1 MIDHMDITSDQKTTS
16 YHARP
21 EPGQLV
27 EVRRRQWVVSE
38 VNSSLLDSSR
48 PLGIGE
54 ASADYTVEKASTS
67 LPSTQHLVSM
77 SSIDEDGLGEE
88 LEVIWE
94 IEPGAQVIERAG
106 LPSITGQDDSN
117 TLEAFL
123 DAIRWGAATNADRG
137 FLQAP
142 FRSGVS
148 IEDFQLDPLVRA
160 IDMARVNLLIAD
172 DVGLGKT
179 IEAGLVIQEMLLRH
193 RARTVLVICPASL
206 QEKWRVEMLEK
217 FGLEFLVVDTTYI
230 KQLRRERGIH
240 ANPWTSHPRLIASM
254 DWAKSGEGLRAMRDV
269 LPAHAGHPRKFD
281 LLVVDEAHNIAPAA
295 GAHYALESQ
304 RTRFIRAI
312 SPHFQHRLFLTA
324 TPHNGYTES
333 FTSLLE
339 LLDDQRFARNVLPDE
354 KQLSQVMIR
363 RLKSDLVDAEGKPLY
378 AQRRLQAL
386 EVPYTDEEREIH
398 RTLNDYCA
406 SREKSAEKGGSTF
419 GTSFINQLLKKRLF
433 SSPAAFAST
442 LEKHISSLSKSTKL
456 KVSDPMAD
464 RILRKAI
471 LKVDED
477 YANDQEVENAQ
488 SEAVEEAS
496 RRAQPL
502 TQEQQ
507 GMLDELRQWAQRAKN
522 QTDSKAKAVLDW
534 LSANLKPGGVWN
546 DRRVILFT
554 EYRTTHQWMHE
565 ILASH
570 GFGGERLGLLHG
582 GLTQDERE
590 PIKAAF
596 QASPKDSPVRILLAT
611 DAASEGIDLQNHC
624 NCLIHLE
631 IPYNPNVMEQR
642 NGRIDRHGQRDTE
655 VLIWHPVDGG
665 GKGHASVGGHGEDI
679 LRALRKLEL
688 MRADMGS
695 VNPVIA
701 PQMSGLIEGSLKDL
715 DTRLAEAKIA
725 KARRFVRAERDLKER
740 VAKLHERLLA
750 TQQDFHLTPD
760 HIRMAVQTG
769 LALAGRPP
777 LESVSLAGA
786 PQGSVF
792 KMPPLSGSWARCSE
806 GLEHP
811 FRKGLI
817 RPITFDHAIAKG
829 RDDVVLVHLNHRLVQ
844 MCLRLLRA
852 EVWAQ
857 EDVKKLHRV
866 TVRTVPDSSIEGAA
880 VVVISRLVITGGNHH
895 RLHEELTAS
904 GGYLRDQSFRRE
916 EGVGR
921 VQRWLDEARPV
932 TANGS
937 LFDALRVRF
946 DRAQPAILQSVDAR
960 SKDRLK
966 FLTNTLETRRKQEID
981 DIGAVLDELERAI
994 QSELKK
1000 EQQPEQMSLFTEDER
1015 TQLKRDTAALEA
1027 RLSRIPDERQME
1039 MRAIASRYAK
1049 LDDRTFPVAVIFLVP
1064 EHMEGA

>member
-1 MIDHMDITSDQKTTS
+1 MEISNKKNFET
-16 YHARP
+16 YRARP

-27 EVRRRQWVVSE
+27 EVRRRQWVVADVVSSKLAS
-38 VNSSLLDSSR
+38 NSSLQN
-48 PLGIGE
+48 
-54 ASADYTVEKASTS
+54 AVS
-67 LPSTQHLVSM
+67 L
-77 SSIDEDGLGEE
+77 SSIDEDGFGEE

-106 LPSITGQDDSN
+106 LPTISGQDDSG

-123 DAIRWGAATNADRG
+123 DAVRWGAATNADRG

-179 IEAGLVIQEMLLRH
+179 IEAGLVIQELLLRH
-193 RARTVLVICPASL
+193 RARSVLIICPASL
-206 QEKWRVEMLEK
+206 QEKWRIEMLEK
-217 FGLEFLVVDTTYI
+217 FGLEFLVVDTAYI
-230 KQLRRERGIH
+230 KQLRRDRGIH

-254 DWAKSGEGLRAMRDV
+254 DWVKSGEGLSSMRDV
-269 LPAHAGHPRKFD
+269 LPAHAGYPRKFD
-281 LLVVDEAHNIAPAA
+281 LLVVDEAHNVAPAA
-295 GAHYALESQ
+295 GTHYAIESQ
-304 RTRFIRAI
+304 RTQFIRLI

-339 LLDDQRFARNVLPDE
+339 LLDDQRFARNILPDE

-363 RLKSDLVDAEGKPLY
+363 RLKSDLVDADGKLLY
-378 AQRRLQAL
+378 AQRKLQAL
-386 EVPYTDEEREIH
+386 AVPYTSEEREIH
-398 RTLNDYCA
+398 QKLNDYCTN
-406 SREKSAEKGGSTF
+406 REQDAERGSGSF
-419 GTSFINQLLKKRLF
+419 GTTFVNRLLKKRLF

-442 LEKHISSLSKSTKL
+442 LEKHITSLSGGVHRKEKDAMSE
-456 KVSDPMAD
+456 

-471 LKVDED
+471 LRVEED

-488 SEAVEEAS
+488 AEAVEEAS
-496 RRAQPL
+496 HRSQPL
-502 TQEQQ
+502 TPDQQ
-507 GMLDELRQWAQRAKN
+507 QTLNDLRQWAQCAKN
-522 QTDSKAKAVLDW
+522 QVDSKAQAIINW
-534 LSANLKPGGVWN
+534 LEANLKTNGQWN

-570 GFGGERLGLLHG
+570 GLGGERLAILHG
-582 GLTQDERE
+582 GLDMKERE
-590 PIKAAF
+590 DIKAAF
-596 QASPKDSPVRILLAT
+596 QTSPKDSVVRILLAT

-642 NGRIDRHGQRDTE
+642 NGRIDRHGQRHKE

-665 GKGHASVGGHGEDI
+665 EQGKATVGGHGDDI
-679 LRALRKLEL
+679 VRALRKLES

-701 PQMSGLIEGSLKDL
+701 PQMSGLIEGTLKEL

-725 KARRFVRAERDLKER
+725 KSRRFVRADRELKER
-740 VAKLHERLLA
+740 VAKLHERLLE
-750 TQQDFHLTPD
+750 TQHDYHLTPD
-760 HIRMAVQTG
+760 HVLMAVKTG
-769 LALAGRPP
+769 LQLAAKPP
-777 LESVSLAGA
+777 LESTELPDA
-786 PQGSVF
+786 PSGSIF
-792 KMPPLSGSWARCSE
+792 RMPPLSGSWARCLE
-806 GLEHP
+806 GLRHP
-811 FRKGLI
+811 HNQNI

-829 RDDVVLVHLNHRLVQ
+829 RDDVVLIHLNHRLVQ

-857 EDVKKLHRV
+857 DDVKKLHRITFK
-866 TVRTVPDSSIEGAA
+866 TVLDNHIDGLA

-895 RLHEELTAS
+895 RLHEELTVS
-904 GGYLRDQSFRRE
+904 GGYLRDRNFRRE
-916 EGVGR
+916 ESVTR
-921 VQRWLDEARPV
+921 VQQWLDEAKPTKV
-932 TANGS
+932 NDS
-937 LFDALRVRF
+937 IFDALRTRF
-946 DRAQPAILQSVDAR
+946 ERSQSAILQTVDAR

-966 FLTNTLETRRKQEID
+966 YLANTLQSRKQHEVENIT
-981 DIGAVLDELERAI
+981 AVLDELEKVI
-994 QSELKK
+994 QAELNKD
-1000 EQQPEQMSLFTEDER
+1000 QQPEQFSLFSEDER
-1015 TQLKRDTAALEA
+1015 TQLRRDTAALQA
-1027 RLSRIPDERQME
+1027 RLDRIPAERVQE
-1039 MRAIASRYAK
+1039 AQAIETRYANVV
-1049 LDDRTFPVAVIFLVP
+1049 DRTFPVAVVFLVP
-1064 EHMEGA
+1064 ESVSLGGHK

>member
-1 MIDHMDITSDQKTTS
+1 MEITKDEKLEP
-16 YHARP
+16 YRACP

-27 EVRRRQWVVSE
+27 EVRRRQWVVAD
-38 VNSSLLDSSR
+38 VVSSKLESNTA
-48 PLGIGE
+48 PQH
-54 ASADYTVEKASTS
+54 AVS
-67 LPSTQHLVSM
+67 L

-94 IEPGAQVIERAG
+94 IEPGAHIIERAG
-106 LPSITGQDDSN
+106 LPAISGQDDPD

-123 DAIRWGAATNADRG
+123 DAVRWGAATNADRG

-179 IEAGLVIQEMLLRH
+179 IEAGLVIQELLLRH
-193 RARTVLVICPASL
+193 RARTTLIICPASL

-217 FGLEFLVVDTTYI
+217 FGLEFRVVDTDYI

-254 DWAKSGEGLRAMRDV
+254 DWAKGGEGLRAMRDV
-269 LPAHAGHPRKFD
+269 LPPHVSYPRKFD
-281 LLVVDEAHNIAPAA
+281 ILVVDEAHNVAPSAN
-295 GAHYALESQ
+295 AHYALESQ

-339 LLDDQRFARNVLPDE
+339 LLDDQRFARNILPDE

-363 RLKSDLVDAEGKPLY
+363 RLKSDLVDADGKALY
-378 AQRRLQAL
+378 PKRVLQAL
-386 EVPYTDEEREIH
+386 PVPYTQEEGEIH
-398 RTLNDYCA
+398 EKLDAYCL
-406 SREKSAEKGGSTF
+406 SRERGADTNGNTF
-419 GTSFINQLLKKRLF
+419 GTKFVNQLLKKRLF

-442 LEKHISSLSKSTKL
+442 IEKHVATVSSPAARKDKDS
-456 KVSDPMAD
+456 MAE

-471 LKVDED
+471 LRVEED
-477 YANDQEVENAQ
+477 YANDQDVENAQ
-488 SEAVEEAS
+488 AEAVEEAS

-502 TQEQQ
+502 TAEQSRL
-507 GMLDELRQWAQRAKN
+507 LDEMRQWAQRAKN
-522 QTDSKAKAVLDW
+522 QTDSKAKAVIEWIEAQLD
-534 LSANLKPGGVWN
+534 AKTGWN

-554 EYRTTHQWMHE
+554 EYRTTHQWLHE

-570 GFGGERLGLLHG
+570 GYGGDRLAILHG
-582 GLTQDERE
+582 GMDHDERE
-590 PIKAAF
+590 KVKAAF
-596 QASPKDSPVRILLAT
+596 QTSPKDSAVRILLAT

-642 NGRIDRHGQRDTE
+642 NGRIDRHGQRQQE

-665 GKGHASVGGHGEDI
+665 QHADRTVGGHGDDI
-679 LRALRKLEL
+679 LRALRKLES

-701 PQMSGLIEGSLKDL
+701 PQMSGLIEGALKDL

-725 KARRFVRAERDLKER
+725 RARRFVQAERELKSR
-740 VAKLHERLLA
+740 VAKLHERLLE
-750 TQQDFHLTPD
+750 TQHDFHLTPE
-760 HIRMAVQTG
+760 HILIAVKTG
-769 LALAGRPP
+769 LDLAGKPP
-777 LESVSLAGA
+777 LETVVLPGTPSGTI
-786 PQGSVF
+786 F
-792 KMPPLSGSWARCSE
+792 KMPPLSGSWARCLE
-806 GLEHP
+806 GLRHP
-811 FRKGLI
+811 FTQQI
-817 RPITFDHAIAKG
+817 RPITFDHAVAKG

-852 EVWAQ
+852 EIWAQ
-857 EDVKKLHRV
+857 DDVKKLHRV
-866 TVRTVPDSSIEGAA
+866 TVRVLPDDRIEGPA
-880 VVVISRLVITGGNHH
+880 VVVVSRLVVTGGNHH
-895 RLHEELTAS
+895 RLHEELTIS
-904 GGYLRDQSFRRE
+904 GGYLRDQNFRRE
-916 EGVGR
+916 DGVAKI
-921 VQRWLDEARPV
+921 QQWLDQARPINAP
-932 TANGS
+932 AN
-937 LFDALRVRF
+937 LFDALRTRF
-946 DRAQPAILQSVDAR
+946 GRSQDAILQTVDAR

-966 FLTNTLETRRKQEID
+966 YLANTLQARKLKEVENIT
-981 DIGAVLDELERAI
+981 AVLDELERAI
-994 QSELKK
+994 RSELAKD
-1000 EQQPEQMSLFTEDER
+1000 QQPEQLSLFTEDER
-1015 TQLKRDTAALEA
+1015 TQLRRDTAALEA
-1027 RLSRIPDERQME
+1027 RLARIPAERDQE
-1039 MRAIASRYAK
+1039 SRAIEARYA
-1049 LDDRTFPVAVIFLVP
+1049 DFVDRTFPVAVVFLVP
-1064 EHMEGA
+1064 ASATSGDQA

>member
-1 MIDHMDITSDQKTTS
+1 MSIQGERKPHS
-16 YHARP
+16 YRAQP

-27 EVRRRQWVVSE
+27 EVRRRQWVVAD
-38 VNSSLLDSSR
+38 VH
-48 PLGIGE
+48 
-54 ASADYTVEKASTS
+54 ASGLETTS
-67 LPSTQHLVSM
+67 PQHCVTL
-77 SSIDEDGLGEE
+77 SSIDEDGLGEG
-88 LEVIWE
+88 LQVIWE

-106 LPSITGQDDSN
+106 LPAITGQDDSD
-117 TLEAFL
+117 TLDAFL
-123 DAIRWGAATNADRG
+123 DAVRWGAATNADRG

-148 IEDFQLDPLVRA
+148 IEEFQLDPLVRA

-217 FGLEFLVVDTTYI
+217 FGLDFQVVDTAYI

-269 LPAHAGHPRKFD
+269 LPPHVGYPRKFD
-281 LLVVDEAHNIAPAA
+281 LLVVDEAHNVAPAA

-312 SPHFQHRLFLTA
+312 GPHFQHRLFLTA

-339 LLDDQRFARNVLPDE
+339 LLDDQRFARNILPDE
-354 KQLSQVMIR
+354 KQLNQVMIR
-363 RLKSDLVDAEGKPLY
+363 RLKSDLVDADGKPLY
-378 AQRRLQAL
+378 AERKLHVL
-386 EVPYTDEEREIH
+386 EVPYTAEEREVH
-398 RTLNDYCA
+398 QKLNAYCD
-406 SREKSAEKGGSTF
+406 SREKDAERAGSTF
-419 GTSFINQLLKKRLF
+419 GTSFVNQLLKKRLL

-442 LEKHISSLSKSTKL
+442 LEKHIASLSTSPAA
-456 KVSDPMAD
+456 KVRNPMGD

-471 LKVDED
+471 LKAEED
-477 YANDQEVENAQ
+477 YADDREAENAQ
-488 SEAVEEAS
+488 IEAVEEAS
-496 RRAQPL
+496 RRSQPL
-502 TQEQQ
+502 TPDQQ
-507 GMLDELRQWAQRAKN
+507 RLLADLRQWAQRARN
-522 QTDSKAKAVLDW
+522 QPDSKAKAILDW
-534 LSANLKPGGVWN
+534 LSANCKPGGQWN

-554 EYRTTHQWMHE
+554 EYRATHQWMHQ

-570 GFGGERLGLLHG
+570 GFGGERLNLLHG

-624 NCLIHLE
+624 NRLIHLE

-642 NGRIDRHGQRDTE
+642 NGRIDRHGQREKE

-665 GKGHASVGGHGEDI
+665 GPGPATVGGHGQDI
-679 LRALRKLEL
+679 LRALRKLES

-725 KARRFVRAERDLKER
+725 KARRFIRAERDLKER
-740 VAKLHERLLA
+740 VARLHERLVS

-760 HIRMAVQTG
+760 HILMAVRTG

-777 LESVSLAGA
+777 LEPCDLVDV
-786 PQGSVF
+786 PRGSVF
-792 KMPPLSGSWARCSE
+792 RMPSLSGSWARCVE
-806 GLEHP
+806 GLRHP
-811 FRKGLI
+811 HTQQI
-817 RPITFDHAIAKG
+817 RPITFDHAVAKS

-852 EVWAQ
+852 EIWARD
-857 EDVKKLHRV
+857 DVKKLHRV
-866 TVRTVPDSSIEGAA
+866 TVRTLPDGGVEGPA
-880 VVVISRLVITGGNHH
+880 VVVVSRLVITGGNHH
-895 RLHEELTAS
+895 RLHEELTVS

-916 EGVGR
+916 EGILR
-921 VQRWLDEARPV
+921 IQQWLDEAQPT
-932 TANGS
+932 TAS
-937 LFDALRVRF
+937 EALLDVLRVRF
-946 DRAQPAILQSVDAR
+946 DRARQAILQTVDAR

-966 FLTNTLETRRKQEID
+966 FLANTLQRRKQKEIE
-981 DIGAVLDELERAI
+981 DISAVLGDLEKSI
-994 QSELKK
+994 QNELKK
-1000 EQQPEQMSLFTEDER
+1000 GEQPEQLALFSEDER
-1015 TQLKRDTAALEA
+1015 TQLRRDTAALEA
-1027 RLSRIPDERQME
+1027 RLARIPAERAQE
-1039 MRAIASRYAK
+1039 SLAIEARYAK
-1049 LDDRTFPVAVIFLVP
+1049 LDDRTFPVAVIFIIP
-1064 EHMEGA
+1064 NSSTR

>member
-1 MIDHMDITSDQKTTS
+1 MVT
-16 YHARP
+16 
-21 EPGQLV
+21 L
-27 EVRRRQWVVSE
+27 
-38 VNSSLLDSSR
+38 
-48 PLGIGE
+48 
-54 ASADYTVEKASTS
+54 
-67 LPSTQHLVSM
+67 

-94 IEPGAQVIERAG
+94 IEPGAQIIERAG

-117 TLEAFL
+117 TLDAFL
-123 DAIRWGAATNADRG
+123 DAVRWGAATNADRG

-193 RARTVLVICPASL
+193 RARTVLIICPASL

-217 FGLEFLVVDTTYI
+217 FGLEFRVVDTAYI
-230 KQLRRERGIH
+230 KQLRRDRGIH

-254 DWAKSGEGLRAMRDV
+254 DWVKSGEGLRAMRDV
-269 LPAHAGHPRKFD
+269 LPAHASYPRKFD
-281 LLVVDEAHNIAPAA
+281 LLVVDEAHHIAPAA
-295 GAHYALESQ
+295 GVHYALESQ
-304 RTRFIRAI
+304 RTRFVRLI

-339 LLDDQRFARNVLPDE
+339 LLDDQRFARNILPDE

-363 RLKSDLVDAEGKPLY
+363 RLKSDLVDADGKLLY
-378 AQRRLQAL
+378 AQRKLQAL
-386 EVPYTDEEREIH
+386 PASYTAEERNIH
-398 RTLNDYCA
+398 QKLNDYCA
-406 SREKSAEKGGSTF
+406 SREKDAGKAGIAF
-419 GTSFINQLLKKRLF
+419 GTTFVNRLLKKRLF

-442 LEKHISSLSKSTKL
+442 LEKHIASLSTGGQRKEKDT
-456 KVSDPMAD
+456 MAE

-471 LKVDED
+471 LRVDED
-477 YANDQEVENAQ
+477 YASDQEVENAQ

-502 TQEQQ
+502 TAEQQ
-507 GMLDELRQWAQRAKN
+507 QLLGDLRQWAQRAKN
-522 QTDSKAKAVLDW
+522 QVDAKAKAVLDW
-534 LSANLKPGGVWN
+534 LSANLKTDGQWN

-582 GLTQDERE
+582 GLSQEDRE

-596 QASPKDSPVRILLAT
+596 QASPKDSAVRILLAT

-642 NGRIDRHGQRDTE
+642 NGRIDRHGQRQKE

-665 GKGHASVGGHGEDI
+665 SQGEMTVGGHGDDI
-679 LRALRKLEL
+679 IRALRKLES

-715 DTRLAEAKIA
+715 DTRMAEAKIA
-725 KARRFVRAERDLKER
+725 KARRFVRAERELKER

-750 TQQDFHLTPD
+750 TQHDFHLTPD
-760 HIRMAVQTG
+760 HVLMAVKTG

-777 LESVSLAGA
+777 LEVDTLADTPAGT
-786 PQGSVF
+786 VF
-792 KMPPLSGSWARCSE
+792 KMPALSGSWARCLE
-806 GLEHP
+806 GLRHP
-811 FRKGLI
+811 HTLQI
-817 RPITFDHAIAKG
+817 RPITFDHAVAKG
-829 RDDVVLVHLNHRLVQ
+829 RDAVVLVHLNHRLVQ

-857 EDVKKLHRV
+857 DDVKKLHRV
-866 TVRTVPDSSIEGAA
+866 TVRSVPDAQIDGPA
-880 VVVISRLVITGGNHH
+880 VLVVSRLVVTGGNHH
-895 RLHEELTAS
+895 RLHEELTVA
-904 GGYLRDQSFRRE
+904 GGYLGDKNFRRE
-916 EGVGR
+916 DGVTK
-921 VQRWLDEARPV
+921 VQQWLDDAKPV
-932 TANGS
+932 MANNA
-937 LFDALRVRF
+937 LFDAIRVRF
-946 DRAQPAILQSVDAR
+946 DRSQSAILQSVDAR

-966 FLTNTLETRRKQEID
+966 FLTNTLLTRKQQEVA
-981 DIGAVLDELERAI
+981 DIGAVLDELEKSI
-994 QSELKK
+994 QNELKK
-1000 EQQPEQMSLFTEDER
+1000 DEQPAQLSLFTEDER
-1015 TQLKRDTAALEA
+1015 TQLRRDTAALEA
-1027 RLSRIPDERQME
+1027 RLARIPAERLQE
-1039 MRAIASRYAK
+1039 AQAIETRYAK
-1049 LDDRTFPVAVIFLVP
+1049 LNDRTFPVAVIFLVP
-1064 EHMEGA
+1064 ESAVQGGAA